1 MARRKL
7 ELQRFQFNKQLE
19 SGMRVDGPS
28 GESRLGG
35 SAREELSG
43 ADGLMAAG
51 DDVARGLGHRLHNG
65 DRGAVTRPR

>member
-1 MARRKL
+1 
-7 ELQRFQFNKQLE
+7 
-19 SGMRVDGPS
+19 MRVDGPS

-51 DDVARGLGHRLHNG
+51 DAAARGLGHRLTQRGQRRG
-65 DRGAVTRPR
+65 DKAEMSSEHRLYSCLVQGRQR